1 MKFGMQV
8 LGMYVDILGGFF
20 FLLKANRKCTC
31 ISDGDTGASV
41 YKIKMRNVCLEI
53 ILELLKDPSSGSNV

>member
-1 MKFGMQV
+1 MQV

-20 FLLKANRKCTC
+20 FLLKANHKCTC

>member
-8 LGMYVDILGGFF
+8 LVDILGGFF
-20 FLLKANRKCTC
+20 FLKANRKCTC